1 MKVTVKHN
9 QSVIDLAVQYTGTAE
24 NAFKIAHANN
34 ISVDAYLAPGSVL
47 EIPKTVNISTEIR
60 DYFKNKNQNPATH
73 DEVINENEIIL
84 EGISYW
90 IINEN
95 FVVQ

>member
-60 DYFKNKNQNPATH
+60 DYFLNKNHQPATH
-73 DEVINENEIIL
+73 EEVMNESENVL

-90 IINEN
+90 IINQN
-95 FVVQ
+95 FIVQ

>member
-1 MKVTVKHN
+1 MKVIVQHN
-9 QSVIDLAVQYTGTAE
+9 QSLLDIAVQYTGASE
-24 NAFKIAHANN
+24 NAFKIAFANN
-34 ISVDAYLAPGSVL
+34 ISVDAYISPGSII
-47 EIPKTVNISTEIR
+47 EIPANVNLNTEIR

-73 DEVINENEIIL
+73 DEVLNGNEIIL